1 MLFVN
6 GGNLSDRKHNRM
18 PPGAQQEVTEP
29 TSDISPKT
37 GGAKP
42 NYRTQAGMTSK
53 GGQYNKLLKEVK

>member
-1 MLFVN
+1 
-6 GGNLSDRKHNRM
+6 M